1 MTLIPAF
8 VSYEFADRKE
18 FCLSI
23 AAHSSRR
30 VMLVPPLFDEMNRMR
45 KMLIDVMRS
54 LEALDVGS
62 FLPDLPGTNESLIP
76 PEQVTLSDWQKAI
89 EACAAQ
95 HQISHIASFRGG
107 ALTAATMNAADHWI
121 FAPVKGATILRTML
135 RTKVAADRE
144 AGLTTSLAE
153 LAIRAKAG
161 PLELAG
167 NIIGP
172 ELFAQLNAAEI
183 PDLKHRRIVRLESD
197 SKSADGRITGSALW
211 LRAEPDDDLAM
222 SSTIAQDIA
231 NWIGQ

>member
-23 AAHSSRR
+23 AAQSSRR

-45 KMLIDVMRS
+45 TMLVDVMRS
-54 LEALDVGS
+54 LEALGVGS

-76 PEQVTLSDWQKAI
+76 LEQVTLSDWQKAI
-89 EACAAQ
+89 ETCAAQ
-95 HQISHIASFRGG
+95 HKISHIASFRGG
-107 ALTAATMNAADHWI
+107 VLTAANMKTAEHWI
-121 FAPVKGATILRTML
+121 FTPAKGATILRTML

-153 LAIRAKAG
+153 LASRAGAG

-172 ELFAQLNAAEI
+172 DLFAQLNAADI
-183 PDLKHRRIVRLESD
+183 PDLKHQRIVRLESD
-197 SKSADGRITGSALW
+197 SKPADGQITGSALW
-211 LRAEPDDDLAM
+211 LRAEPDDDPAM
-222 SSTIAQDIA
+222 SSAIAQDIA